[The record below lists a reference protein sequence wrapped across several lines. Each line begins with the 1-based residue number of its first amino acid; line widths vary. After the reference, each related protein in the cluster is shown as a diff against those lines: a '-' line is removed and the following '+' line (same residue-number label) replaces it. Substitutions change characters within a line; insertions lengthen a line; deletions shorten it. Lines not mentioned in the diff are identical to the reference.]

1 MIKILLGGS
10 PCTHWSIAQ
19 KKDRETQPNSGL
31 GWELFLNYKIA
42 LEKYKPDYF
51 LYENNKSASQ
61 AIKDEICDQ
70 LGSPLQY
77 INSALVS
84 AQNRER
90 FYVHNWDCPLPEDRK
105 IYIDDVLT
113 ADDFYPYN
121 GGELIRM
128 KYDLTEHYDG
138 CWQIGCT
145 GISNGQAVRVYD
157 IKGKSVT
164 LKSQAGGG
172 GGKTGLYLFNGK
184 VYSLTARG
192 AEKLQTVPPGY
203 TDCVPKE
210 VAISLLGNGWTV
222 EVIKHQLSYIPNI
235 LNEEIEVLSMY
246 DGMSCG
252 QIALEEMGCKVV
264 RYYSTEIDPYAI
276 KTTQHNFP
284 NTIQLGDAFQVREEG
299 WSLCT

>member
-19 KKDRETQPNSGL
+19 KNGRETQPNSGI

-61 AIKDEICDQ
+61 AIKDEICKQ

-84 AQNRER
+84 AQCRER
-90 FYVHNWDCPLPEDRK
+90 FYARNWKCPQPQDKK
-105 IYIDDVLT
+105 IYLDDILT
-113 ADDFYPYN
+113 ESDFYPYN

-128 KYDLTEHYDG
+128 KDDLSEHYDG

-145 GISNGQAVRVYD
+145 GKSNGQAVRVYD
-157 IKGKSVT
+157 MKGKSVT

-184 VYSLTARG
+184 VYSLNASG
-192 AEKLQTVPPGY
+192 AEKLQTVPTGY

-222 EVIKHQLSYIPNI
+222 DVIKHQLSYIPNI

-252 QIALEEMGCKVV
+252 QIALKEMGCNVV
-264 RYYSTEIDPYAI
+264 KYYATEIDEYAI
-276 KTTQHNFP
+276 KTTLHNFP
-284 NTIQLGDAFQVREEG
+284 NTIQLGDAFQVRDDA
-299 WSLCT
+299 WHLRK

>member
-19 KKDRETQPNSGL
+19 KNGRETQPNSGL

-51 LYENNKSASQ
+51 LYENNKSASP
-61 AIKDEICDQ
+61 AIKYEIWNQ
-70 LGSPLQY
+70 LGAPLQY

-90 FYVHNWDCPLPEDRK
+90 FYVRNWDCPQPEDRK
-105 IYIDDVLT
+105 IYLEDILSE
-113 ADDFYPYN
+113 DDFYPYK
-121 GGELIRM
+121 GGEFIRM
-128 KYDLTEHYDG
+128 KDDLTENYDW
-138 CWQIGCT
+138 CWQIGRT
-145 GISNGQAVRVYD
+145 GKSNGQAVRVYD

-172 GGKTGLYLFNGK
+172 GGKTGLYMFNGK

-192 AEKLQTVPPGY
+192 AEKLQTIPAGY
-203 TDCVPKE
+203 TDCMPKE
-210 VAISLLGNGWTV
+210 VAISLIGNGWTV
-222 EVIKHQLSYIPNI
+222 EIIKHQLSYIPNI

-252 QIALEEMGCKVV
+252 QIALREMGCNVV
-264 RYYSTEIDPYAI
+264 RYYATEIDKYAI
-276 KTTQHNFP
+276 QTTQHNFP
-284 NTIQLGDAFQVREEG
+284 NTIQLGDAFQVREDG
-299 WSLCT
+299 WKI